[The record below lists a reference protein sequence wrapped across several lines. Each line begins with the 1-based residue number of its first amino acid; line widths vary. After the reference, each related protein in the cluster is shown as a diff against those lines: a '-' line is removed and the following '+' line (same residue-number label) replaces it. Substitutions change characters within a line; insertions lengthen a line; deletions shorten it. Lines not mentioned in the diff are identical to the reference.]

1 MVIAVFVKLL
11 TSWRDGLFYDGGISQ
26 SLKEKTMKKT
36 LPALICAAFL
46 GTAAQAAQVDIFG
59 VVDMYVG
66 VNNAGGEWR
75 TGLQSGGLTASHIG
89 LKGTEDLGGGTQ
101 VFFNL
106 DQAFLADN
114 GSKTF
119 GNEGKAFSREANV
132 GIRGKYGQLSFGRQ
146 YTPHFLVFAMYDP
159 TELSLGS
166 SDSPYFFPGPA
177 AVTGWDGGLVRAD
190 NSIQYVLPTSFGLT
204 NFFYVA
210 LGEHQNASGT
220 QDSNKLGNI
229 YNYAAK
235 YDNGNFSIM
244 GSYLY
249 RNVAMGAVVDGA
261 QVPTK
266 DSSHNQYLN
275 FAVSYDFGVTKP
287 VFQFTKKFASNEAV
301 QNEFWMAQL
310 GTSTPVWG
318 GKWMVSASY
327 MKNQTRD
334 DANAWSLGT
343 KYAYPLSKRT
353 RLYAGVEAVFNDS
366 NAGYAIEAGP
376 DSSLHFNFD
385 ASKLFSGYGTD
396 YLGKNVQQ
404 IFVGINHQF

>member
-26 SLKEKTMKKT
+26 SLKEKTMKKS

-59 VVDMYVG
+59 AVDMYVG

-106 DQAFLADN
+106 DQAFLADD

-249 RNVAMGAVVDGA
+249 RNVVAMSD
-261 QVPTK
+261 TK
-266 DSSHNQYLN
+266 EASHNQYLN

-287 VFQFTKKFASNEAV
+287 VFQFTKKFASNEAI
-301 QNEFWMAQL
+301 QNKFWMAQL
-310 GTSTPVWG
+310 GTSTPLWG

-327 MKNQTRD
+327 MKNQTKD
-334 DANAWSLGT
+334 GANAWSLGT

-385 ASKLFSGYGTD
+385 ASKLFTGYGTD
-396 YLGKNVQQ
+396 YLGRNVQQ

>member
-1 MVIAVFVKLL
+1 M
-11 TSWRDGLFYDGGISQ
+11 
-26 SLKEKTMKKT
+26 
-36 LPALICAAFL
+36 
-46 GTAAQAAQVDIFG
+46 
-59 VVDMYVG
+59 
-66 VNNAGGEWR
+66 
-75 TGLQSGGLTASHIG
+75 
-89 LKGTEDLGGGTQ
+89 GGGTQ